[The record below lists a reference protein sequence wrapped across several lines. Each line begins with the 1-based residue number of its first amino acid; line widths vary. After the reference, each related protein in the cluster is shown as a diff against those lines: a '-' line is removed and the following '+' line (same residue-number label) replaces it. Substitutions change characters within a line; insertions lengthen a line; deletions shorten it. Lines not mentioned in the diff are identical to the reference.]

1 MDPIIQTIEKG
12 IRESRNESPINKE
25 IYTDKKVIGKNEFLF
40 FLKPEITLEDEYIN
54 LIDILRLI
62 FKKIES
68 FSIKVKNIR
77 IVNATYLAKH
87 NIIAKHY
94 GVINMLSR
102 NIQSYVSEE
111 AKSNFEKIFGISFE
125 NSEVYGSLE
134 FLEKFPHF
142 TPTGLSFLWQN
153 IATEKIAG
161 GTYTQKL
168 TLDGQTVFI
177 VNGFHPRQLEHFI
190 AKDRC
195 IVTMTLVTDISWKE
209 ARNNFIG
216 KTNPNDALPGS
227 IRHELLIN
235 KEKLGLH
242 NVSSSWN
249 GVHLSAGPVEGL
261 VELMRYNSDYE
272 HSLVQSAQ
280 DYTFGLKL
288 AEEFENTAAEK
299 LLKNP
304 VVQFDNKQVSI
315 FDLTE
320 ETDSDECLEI
330 LKKINLK

>member
-1 MDPIIQTIEKG
+1 MEPIIQTIKKN

-25 IYTDKKVIGKNEFLF
+25 IYTDNEVFGKNEFLF
-40 FLKPEITLEDEYIN
+40 FIKPEITLDDENIN
-54 LIDILRLI
+54 FSDIVKLVL
-62 FKKIES
+62 KKIES
-68 FSIKVKNIR
+68 FSIKIKNIR
-77 IVNATYLAKH
+77 IVNAAYLAKH

-102 NIQSYVSEE
+102 NIRAYASEE

-125 NSEVYGSLE
+125 DSEVWGSLE
-134 FLEKFPHF
+134 FLEKYPHF

-153 IATEKIAG
+153 AATEKIAG
-161 GTYTQKL
+161 GTYVQKL

-177 VNGFHPRQLEHFI
+177 VNGFHPRQLEHFT

-195 IVTMTLVTDISWKE
+195 IVTMTLVGDISWKE
-209 ARNNFIG
+209 ARNSFVG
-216 KTNPNDALPGS
+216 KTNPGDALPGS

-235 KEKLGLH
+235 KEKFGLH
-242 NVSSSWN
+242 SVSSSWN

-272 HSLVQSAQ
+272 HSIVQSAQ

-288 AEEFENTAAEK
+288 AEKLENSKAEK

-304 VVQFDNKQVSI
+304 IVQFNNKLVSI

-330 LKKINLK
+330 LKELI